1 MAEAKD
7 GKETMEDERKGREL
21 VDWNKPGM
29 VDTLKAMWKDGHS
42 ATAIAEA
49 LGSPATKSAVI
60 GKANRMKLGKHANRP
75 GLTLA
80 QKREAANLR
89 KRLQRRR
96 EKADEATQMSRA
108 KVDGPIRRK
117 KPPKPPVVIEKI
129 KERPASIDGP
139 VMVGDFRFIKSEA
152 WNPLPGSD
160 PIDIMLLNKHTCRWP
175 VSEAPWLFCGRH
187 TVEGGVYCD
196 THTYISHPRT

>member
-1 MAEAKD
+1 
-7 GKETMEDERKGREL
+7 
-21 VDWNKPGM
+21 M
-29 VDTLKAMWKDGHS
+29 VETLKAMWKDGHS

-60 GKANRMKLGKHANRP
+60 GKANRMKLGKHSNRP

-108 KVDGPIRRK
+108 KVDGPIRRR

-152 WNPLPGSD
+152 WNPLPGSN
-160 PIDIMLLNKHTCRWP
+160 PVPLHELANRGQCRWP
-175 VSEAPWLFCGRH
+175 LGHNHPFLFCALP
-187 TVEGGVYCD
+187 TAEGSKYCPS
-196 THTYISHPRT
+196 HLYASHPRT